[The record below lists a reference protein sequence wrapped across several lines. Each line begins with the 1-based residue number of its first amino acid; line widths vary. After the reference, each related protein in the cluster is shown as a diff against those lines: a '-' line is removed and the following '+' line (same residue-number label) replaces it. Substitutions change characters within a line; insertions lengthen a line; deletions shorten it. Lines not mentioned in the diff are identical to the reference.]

1 MDAAE
6 LQQEIERTREQL
18 GQTVDELAAKADIK
32 ARAKEKAAEV
42 LGKAR
47 EKALGSRDIAR
58 GKAVELSGQV
68 RRRQLALG
76 QVAQRRWPLA
86 VAAAVAIGMVG
97 SVILRKRRSSR

>member
-18 GQTVDELAAKADIK
+18 GHTVDELAAKADIK

-42 LGKAR
+42 LGRAR

-58 GKAVELSGQV
+58 GKAVELYGQV
-68 RRRQLALG
+68 RRQPALG
-76 QVAQRRWPLA
+76 QFTQRRWPLA
-86 VAAAVAIGMVG
+86 VAAAVAIGVVG
-97 SVILRKRRSSR
+97 SVTLRRRRSSR

>member
-18 GQTVDELAAKADIK
+18 GHTVDELAAKADIK

-42 LGKAR
+42 LGRAR

-58 GKAVELSGQV
+58 GKAVELYGQV
-68 RRRQLALG
+68 RRRQPALG
-76 QVAQRRWPLA
+76 QFTQRRWPLA
-86 VAAAVAIGMVG
+86 VAAAVAIGVVG
-97 SVILRKRRSSR
+97 SVTLRRRRSSR